1 MNQDVHLICEKQEDK
16 LENSNLLDPVNK
28 KSISKYLINY
38 KTVNLERKKLMIY
51 SLKNNSDNKNLKG
64 LISFTKKSS
73 FNR

>member
-1 MNQDVHLICEKQEDK
+1 MDIKFKRQKKRKKYISFSEIFKDIDKDVHLICEKQEDK

-51 SLKNNSDNKNLKG
+51 S
-64 LISFTKKSS
+64 
-73 FNR
+73 